1 MNEHVERILVAA
13 DGSRDSE
20 AVFSAIMPLVRA
32 DAPQVS
38 VLYVV
43 EDPDESF
50 MPPALLAKACGA
62 LRSTNVNAHL
72 ELRQGLPAEEILR
85 ASRERSTDLI
95 AMSTHGRGGVVRMIA
110 GSVAEEVLRK
120 TELPVL
126 LTRPGLAVRE
136 WKRIV
141 VALDGSERSE
151 SILPEAVKLA
161 RKLGASI
168 ELVRVATPVV
178 AAGAGEAPM
187 VLPPEDPMPYLKGV
201 AARLER
207 EGVKAGAVALEGRA
221 SEAILAHLDESA
233 APLLCMA
240 THGRSGLV
248 RLLLG
253 SVAEEVV
260 RRSPCPV
267 LLRRSVPAPAR
278 KAPAAKKKAAEV
290 R

>member
-13 DGSRDSE
+13 DGSPDSE

-72 ELRQGLPAEEILR
+72 ELRQGMPAEEILR

-120 TELPVL
+120 TDLPVL
-126 LTRPGLAVRE
+126 LTRPGLPLRE

-151 SILPEAVKLA
+151 AILPEAVKLA

-178 AAGAGEAPM
+178 AAGAGEAPI

-221 SEAILAHLDESA
+221 SEALLAHLNESA

-267 LLRRSVPAPAR
+267 LLRRSVPASAP

>member
-13 DGSRDSE
+13 DGSPDSE
-20 AVFSAIMPLVRA
+20 AVFSVIMPLVRA

-50 MPPALLAKACGA
+50 MPPARLAKACGA

-72 ELRQGLPAEEILR
+72 ELRQGMPAEEILR
-85 ASRERSTDLI
+85 ASQERTTDLI
-95 AMSTHGRGGVVRMIA
+95 AMSTHGRGGVVRMVA

-126 LTRPGLAVRE
+126 LTRPGTPVHD

-151 SILPEAVKLA
+151 AILPDAVKLA
-161 RKLGASI
+161 RKLGASL
-168 ELVRVATPVV
+168 ELLRVATPVV

-187 VLPPEDPMPYLKGV
+187 VLPPEDPMPYLKGI
-201 AARLER
+201 ADRLEG
-207 EGVKAGAVALEGRA
+207 EGVKVAAVALEGRA
-221 SEAILAHLDESA
+221 SEAILAHLKESA

-267 LLRRSVPAPAR
+267 LLRRSVPASVR
-278 KAPAAKKKAAEV
+278 KAPAAKKTAEV